1 MRVSLSGSTGFIGS
15 ELMRKFSGTDWTFSV
30 INRDSFLMDDD
41 EFIRQKIDGADVVI
55 HLAGA
60 TLAHRWTASY
70 KNEILHSRIDTTRKI
85 AVAIRKSR
93 VKPKVF
99 ISASAIGIYD
109 SSGRHTEESTAFAD
123 DFLGQVCRQW
133 EAEARTAETDT
144 RVVIVRNGI
153 VLGTAGG
160 MLASVHKFFNIGLG
174 GTIGDGRQ
182 AFSWIHIRDL
192 LRIYEFIIGNDN
204 IRGVVNAVAPNPTTN
219 YHFTK
224 TYGKVLL
231 QPAVMKVPAL
241 LLKSV
246 YGEGSDQLMK
256 GQEVIPDVLLK
267 TGFSFEFS
275 TVESALLNLY
285 RI

>member
-1 MRVSLSGSTGFIGS
+1 MRVSISGSTGFIGG
-15 ELMRKFSGTDWTFSV
+15 ELVRRFSGTDWTFSV
-30 INRDSFLMDDD
+30 INRDSLLLDDA

-55 HLAGA
+55 NLAGMS
-60 TLAHRWTASY
+60 LAHRWTAAY

-85 AVAIRKSR
+85 AQCIKKSQL
-93 VKPKVF
+93 KPKIF
-99 ISASAIGIYD
+99 ISTSAIGIYD
-109 SSGRHTEESTAFAD
+109 SSGIHTEESTAFAD

-133 EAEARTAETDT
+133 ETEAHATENDT
-144 RVVIVRNGI
+144 RLVIVRNGV

-160 MLASVHKFFNIGLG
+160 MLASIHKFFNIGLG
-174 GTIGDGRQ
+174 GIIGDGRQ

-192 LRIYEFIIGNDN
+192 LRIYEFIITNN
-204 IRGVVNAVAPNPTTN
+204 HIRGVVNAVAPNPTTN

-231 QPAVMKVPAL
+231 QPAIMKVPAF

-246 YGEGSDQLMK
+246 YGEGAGQLMK
-256 GQEVIPDVLLK
+256 GQQVIPDVLLK
-267 TGFSFEFS
+267 NGFSFEFP